1 MMVMKKLIEQLDDE
15 DRKSFQVW
23 VDANVAVFSSALL
36 VELLRRVVKLL
47 LG

>member
-1 MMVMKKLIEQLDDE
+1 MKKFIEHLDDE

-36 VELLRRVVKLL
+36 VEVLRGIVGLL